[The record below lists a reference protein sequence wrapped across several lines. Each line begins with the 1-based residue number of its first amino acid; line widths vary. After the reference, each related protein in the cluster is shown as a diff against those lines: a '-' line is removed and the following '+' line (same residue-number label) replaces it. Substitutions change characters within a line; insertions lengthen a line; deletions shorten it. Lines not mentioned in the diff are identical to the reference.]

1 MAKRLLLDNLHSLVR
16 QGVAPRQDELERNPS
31 ADSVALAE
39 RLVLSLPDDIAMPDV
54 CLPDDGEIT
63 FSWKTVD
70 SDGGRW
76 RAILAIGSDL
86 DVECFVRRS
95 ADHQPEA
102 HFTDDCGVHLTGL
115 PDEIVT
121 ALRAHWGNGNA

>member
-1 MAKRLLLDNLHSLVR
+1 MVKRLLLDNLHSLVR
-16 QGVAPRQDELERNPS
+16 QGATPRQDKLERNPS

-39 RLVLSLPDDIAMPDV
+39 RLVLSLPDDIAVPDV

-70 SDGGRW
+70 SDGVRW
-76 RAILAIGSDL
+76 CALLAIGSDL

-95 ADHQPEA
+95 ADHQPEV
-102 HFTDDCGVHLTGL
+102 HF
-115 PDEIVT
+115 
-121 ALRAHWGNGNA
+121 